1 MVYYRIAEIKY
12 PFYDITIKKGEKMD
26 SSVLFNIGYGLYVLT
41 AKDEKDNGC
50 IINTVMQVTSDPLQ
64 IAIAVNK
71 RNLTQQMIS
80 KTRKFN
86 VSILTEEADFEIFK
100 HFGYQSGRDV
110 DKFTNFFD
118 VKRSSNGLYYI
129 TKNTNSYMS
138 AYVQQEIDL
147 GTHSLFIG
155 QLVASERLSEAPT
168 VSYDFYQKNIKPKP
182 QNENKKGWRCKICG
196 YIYEGETLPAD
207 FVCPVCKHGA
217 ADFEK
222 L

>member
-1 MVYYRIAEIKY
+1 
-12 PFYDITIKKGEKMD
+12 MD
-26 SSVLFNIGYGLYVLT
+26 SSVLFNIGYGLYVVT

-71 RNLTQQMIS
+71 KNLTQQMIS

-86 VSILTEEADFEIFK
+86 VSILTEEADFEMFK

-110 DKFTNFFD
+110 DKFANFFD

-168 VSYDFYQKNIKPKP
+168 ISYDFYQKNIKPKP

-196 YIYEGETLPAD
+196 YIYEGENLPAD
-207 FVCPVCKHGA
+207 FVCPICKHGA